1 MSRLK
6 VFMEEEGW
14 SLGRSRVWRGRA
26 KEESILKDPQEDS
39 GGGPE
44 VPTGWDGGTSL
55 QSRGLG
61 SGGGSRT
68 ITSLM
73 FKVGL

>member
-6 VFMEEEGW
+6 VFMEEERW

-26 KEESILKDPQEDS
+26 KEESILKDPREDS

-44 VPTGWDGGTSL
+44 VPREGVGWRYFSPE
-55 QSRGLG
+55 QRLG
-61 SGGGSRT
+61 
-68 ITSLM
+68 
-73 FKVGL
+73 